1 MSASRELSPDTSASA
16 LHGAI
21 TEAAHTPGPW
31 SVCGDERGG
40 CKCNTIMSENHP
52 IATFERGEWGNE
64 WPSLR
69 VVGGSLD
76 RTAEPYMEFDAMG
89 EIPDA
94 EALANARLIAAA
106 PDLLAALRDALRK
119 VKQYAPNGFERS
131 APFERAHAAI
141 SKALGAPTAS
151 PATGSVQATD
161 EPK

>member
-106 PDLLAALRDALRK
+106 PVMRATLIAALAFLESHRSEFVRPE
-119 VKQYAPNGFERS
+119 APDNGYDHRI
-131 APFERAHAAI
+131 AAI
-141 SKALGAPTAS
+141 RNALAVAE
-151 PATGSVQATD
+151 AV
-161 EPK
+161 